1 MDAVLQLPAP
11 VNIGIMCDFDTGT
24 RGMLVTVDLYYTANS
39 PAGNDRIHVLMTED
53 HITGWQTDYGSGG
66 NQPNYD
72 HRHVLRAYLTTLEG
86 DEVTTTSQGDAITR
100 TYSFTVP
107 TDWDIAQCE
116 TVVYVSETASGS
128 NYGEVYQVASAA
140 SNNGSTDLSV
150 EPLDAGIGPAYPNPA
165 ATHVIIP
172 VEAMG
177 AGGRLEFRD
186 MSGRVLRDRIAGAAG
201 SITVID
207 VQDMASGV
215 YAYGLAGR
223 PPRLLVIAH

>member
-1 MDAVLQLPAP
+1 
-11 VNIGIMCDFDTGT
+11 
-24 RGMLVTVDLYYTANS
+24 
-39 PAGNDRIHVLMTED
+39 MTED

-116 TVVYVSETASGS
+116 TVVFVSEAASGS
-128 NYGEVYQVASAA
+128 NYGRYIRSLQRRR
-140 SNNGSTDLSV
+140 TMDLPTSV

-165 ATHVIIP
+165 ATHVIVP
-172 VEAMG
+172 WKRWELVDVS
-177 AGGRLEFRD
+177 EFRD
-186 MSGRVLRDRIAGAAG
+186 MSGRVLRDRIAG
-201 SITVID
+201 
-207 VQDMASGV
+207 
-215 YAYGLAGR
+215 
-223 PPRLLVIAH
+223 LLDRSQ